1 MRSTERQAEQLLEHG
16 SLGDVVLEVRDITK
30 TYHISEDVI
39 VQALDGVSLQVHRGE
54 MIAIIGP
61 SGSGKSTLMHS
72 IGLLDHPTT
81 GQVLVGDIDVTD
93 MDENDLAAVRNREI
107 GFVFQAFN
115 LLARTTALENVELP
129 LIYAGVSAAERRK
142 RALEAL
148 ERVGLGQRVDHT
160 PNQLSGGQQQRVA
173 IARALV
179 TEPAIVLADEP
190 TGNLDS
196 RSGIEVMVFLQKL
209 NAAGITIVLVTH
221 DADVAAHASRVVKI
235 ADGRVVEDY
244 CVPAA
249 ERIDAEIELENYEKM
264 RAEQEAKRAQQDAQ
278 RAEASATTSPG
289 LIPEGGC

>member
-30 TYHISEDVI
+30 TYNISEDVI

-129 LIYAGVSAAERRK
+129 LIYSGVPAAERRK

-244 CVPAA
+244 CVPTN

-264 RAEQEAKRAQQDAQ
+264 RAEQEAKRAQQEAQ

-289 LIPEGGC
+289 SIPKGGC

>member
-209 NAAGITIVLVTH
+209 NATGITIVLVTH

-244 CVPAA
+244 CVPEA